1 MSAAYVT
8 DLEHAEEFI
17 CNLGFRNL
25 GKLYYIIL
33 TPRDACSENAKVR
46 IWKRSLRV
54 NGNYRMLRVRMC
66 HLEVLVLAYGVRTT
80 SPLTIRY
87 QVSN

>member
-25 GKLYYIIL
+25 GKLYNKIL
-33 TPRDACSENAKVR
+33 TPRDGSGENATVR

-54 NGNYRMLRVRMC
+54 KMEIIGC
-66 HLEVLVLAYGVRTT
+66 SGLECDT
-80 SPLTIRY
+80 
-87 QVSN
+87 